1 MKMNII
7 ETRRHPLKFYATLAF
22 GFLFLFALGSFMIF
36 IGMEKEPNVQSESK
50 KYIMAIFGGLVCLLA
65 IWMVY
70 SYWKNSPKI
79 TVDKNNLKIG
89 NETFRLNSIKDVIL
103 TGKMPFRF
111 IINFPMEGT
120 AILFNDG
127 RDKILFDDMYSN
139 SYEVKSFLEQVIINK
154 QEFKINT
161 PKKISSNE
169 LRFENPEIFK
179 GNQFTSLRGISLWGL
194 IGFFTILFLV
204 KETNLKLGALIFF
217 GVFGA
222 FWIVLHSWL
231 MHYFE
236 LTKKFLIVRNH
247 IFIWKMK
254 IYDLSDI
261 KEIVFETQ
269 GNQPNCMRIITNNFK
284 NKLYPAGTLRDK
296 TWLEMKKRLETRGVK
311 VRNECIYE

>member
-1 MKMNII
+1 MKKI
-7 ETRRHPLKFYATLAF
+7 ETQRHPLKFYATIVF

-36 IGMEKEPNVQSESK
+36 IGLDNEANDQSK
-50 KYIMAIFGGLVCLLA
+50 KEHIIMPIFGSLVCLLA

-70 SYWKNSPKI
+70 SYWKNSSKI
-79 TVDKNNLKIG
+79 IIDKNNVKIG
-89 NETFRLNSIKDVIL
+89 NETFRLNSIKDVML

-111 IINFPMEGT
+111 IIKFPMEGT

-127 RDKILFDDMYSN
+127 REKILFDDMYSN
-139 SYEVKSFLEQVIINK
+139 SYEVKSFLEQVVINK
-154 QEFKINT
+154 QEFKT
-161 PKKISSNE
+161 STLKKIKKNE
-169 LRFENPEIFK
+169 LRFENTEKFK

-194 IGFFTILFLV
+194 IGFFTILFIG
-204 KETNLKLGALIFF
+204 KETSMKLGGVIFF
-217 GVFGA
+217 SLLGT
-222 FWIVLHSWL
+222 FWVLLHYWL

-236 LTKKFLIVRNH
+236 LTKKFLIIRNH

-254 IYDLSDI
+254 IYDLSDV

-269 GNQPNCMRIITNNFK
+269 GNQPNCMRVITNDFK

-296 TWLEMKKRLETRGVK
+296 TWLEMKKRLETRGVE

>member
-1 MKMNII
+1 MTII
-7 ETRRHPLKFYATLAF
+7 ETQRHPLKFYATLAF

-36 IGMEKEPNVQSESK
+36 IGIDYEGNDQSK
-50 KYIMAIFGGLVCLLA
+50 NKHIIMSIFGSVVCFLA

-79 TVDKNNLKIG
+79 TIDNNNLKIG

-111 IINFPMEGT
+111 IFNFPMEGI

-139 SYEVKSFLEQVIINK
+139 SYEVKSFLEQVIVNK
-154 QEFKINT
+154 QEFKT
-161 PKKISSNE
+161 SALKKVNKNE
-169 LRFENPEIFK
+169 LRFENAQIFK
-179 GNQFTSLRGISLWGL
+179 GNQFTSYRGILLWGL
-194 IGFFTILFLV
+194 IGFFTILFIGKGTSV
-204 KETNLKLGALIFF
+204 KLGGVIFF
-217 GVFGA
+217 SLFGT
-222 FWIVLHSWL
+222 FWFVVHSWC

-236 LTKKFLIVRNH
+236 LTRNFLIVRNH
-247 IFIWKMK
+247 NFIWKMK
-254 IYDLSDI
+254 VYNLSDI

-269 GNQPNCMRIITNNFK
+269 GNQPNCMRVITNDFR

-296 TWLEMKKRLETRGVK
+296 TWLEMKKKLEEAGLK

>member
-1 MKMNII
+1 MKII
-7 ETRRHPLKFYATLAF
+7 ETKRHPLKFYTTLTF

-36 IGMEKEPNVQSESK
+36 IGLNNEVNDQS
-50 KYIMAIFGGLVCLLA
+50 KYKHIIMPIFGSLVCLLA

-79 TVDKNNLKIG
+79 TIDKNNLKIG

-120 AILFNDG
+120 AILFDDG
-127 RDKILFDDMYSN
+127 KDKILFDDMYTN

-161 PKKISSNE
+161 PKKVNSRE
-169 LRFENPEIFK
+169 LRFENKEVFK
-179 GNQFTSLRGISLWGL
+179 GNQFTSLRGISLWAL
-194 IGFFTILFLV
+194 IGTFAFPLIIKGTSMKF
-204 KETNLKLGALIFF
+204 GALIFLCLF
-217 GVFGA
+217 GT
-222 FWIVLHSWL
+222 FWFALHSWL

-236 LTKKFLIVRNH
+236 LTKNFLIIRNH
-247 IFIWKMK
+247 NFIWKMK
-254 IYDLSDI
+254 VYGFSDI

-269 GNQPNCMRIITNNFK
+269 GNQPNCMRVITNDFK
-284 NKLYPAGTLRDK
+284 NNLYPAGTLRDK
-296 TWLEMKKRLETRGVK
+296 IWLEMKKKLEAKGVQ

>member
-1 MKMNII
+1 MNLI

-36 IGMEKEPNVQSESK
+36 IGIEKESNVQSESK
-50 KYIMAIFGGLVCLLA
+50 KYIMAIFGVLVCLLA
-65 IWMVY
+65 FWMVY

-79 TVDKNNLKIG
+79 TVDKYNLKIG

-127 RDKILFDDMYSN
+127 RDIILFDDMYSN

-161 PKKISSNE
+161 SKKINSNE
-169 LRFENPEIFK
+169 PRFENSEIFK

-204 KETNLKLGALIFF
+204 KETNLKLGAIIFF
-217 GVFGA
+217 SVFGT
-222 FWIVLHSWL
+222 FWVVLHSWF

-247 IFIWKMK
+247 IFVWKMK
-254 IYDLSDI
+254 IYDISDI

-269 GNQPNCMRIITNNFK
+269 GKQPNCMRVITNDFK
-284 NKLYPAGTLRDK
+284 NKLYPAGTLKDK
-296 TWLEMKKRLETRGVK
+296 TWLEMKKKLESKGIQ

>member
-1 MKMNII
+1 MNII
-7 ETRRHPLKFYATLAF
+7 ETQRHPLKFYATLAF

-36 IGMEKEPNVQSESK
+36 IGLENEPNEQAESK
-50 KYIMAIFGGLVCLLA
+50 RIIMPIFGCLICLLA

-79 TVDKNNLKIG
+79 SIDGNNLKIG
-89 NETFRLNSIKDVIL
+89 KETFRLNTIKDIIL

-139 SYEVKSFLEQVIINK
+139 SYEVKSFLEQVIIKK
-154 QEFKINT
+154 QQFKINE
-161 PKKISSNE
+161 PKKFKSSE
-169 LRFENPEIFK
+169 LRFENIEIFK

-194 IGFFTILFLV
+194 IGVFTFPLII
-204 KETNLKLGALIFF
+204 KGTNLKLGAVIFF
-217 GVFGA
+217 CLFGT
-222 FWIVLHSWL
+222 FWFVLHSWL
-231 MHYFE
+231 MHYFG
-236 LTKKFLIVRNH
+236 LTKDFLIIRNH
-247 IFIWKMK
+247 NFIWKEI
-254 IYDLSDI
+254 IYNYSDI
-261 KEIVFETQ
+261 KEVVFESQ
-269 GNQPNCMRIITNNFK
+269 GKQPNCMRVITNDFR

-296 TWLEMKKRLETRGVK
+296 TWLEMKKKLEVKGVK